1 MKALAYSIAVS
12 ALLAGAACSPATPT
26 VDPASIQASAVAAA
40 STMVA
45 MTQEAVPSPTEEP
58 PTPEPSPTPLP
69 SPTLIELPT
78 LSFEVPTQAPA
89 AAAAAPTSSSDP
101 CNGPMAPSPSG
112 PTATLRILNTTNGT
126 VVLSL
131 YLEKNAFGE
140 CGYRGFNLNSHDTM
154 SATVPQGCY
163 FAGAFVG
170 DPKHQT
176 KAFGSGCVLGRDKG
190 TVSIGT
196 EVITVQPDG

>member
-1 MKALAYSIAVS
+1 
-12 ALLAGAACSPATPT
+12 
-26 VDPASIQASAVAAA
+26 
-40 STMVA
+40 MVA

-89 AAAAAPTSSSDP
+89 AAPTSSSDA
-101 CNGPMAPSPSG
+101 CNGPMAASPAG
-112 PTATLRILNTTNGT
+112 PKATLRIFNNTNGD

-131 YLEKNAFGE
+131 YLNKNAFGE
-140 CGYRGFNLNSHDTM
+140 CGYRGFNLGPHGSLT
-154 SATVPQGCY
+154 ATEMPQGCY

-176 KAFGSGCVLGRDKG
+176 KSFGSGCVLGTAKG
-190 TVSIGT
+190 TVTVGP
-196 EVITVQPDG
+196 EVITVQPDS